1 MTFFMK
7 QSELFSKTSKT
18 SESGA
23 TSVNHDLLTR
33 AGFVDQLMA
42 GVYSYLPLGVRVI
55 SKISNII
62 REEMDAINGQEVS
75 LPALHPKENWVKTGR
90 WEKVDIL
97 FKTTSQTGSEYALG
111 PTHEEV
117 IVPLAKRFISSY
129 RDLPRAWYQIQV
141 KFRDELRAKAGLL
154 RGREFL
160 MKDLYSFHKD
170 VEDLK
175 DYYEKSKAAYTKI
188 FKRCGLDAII
198 AQASGGDFTDDY
210 SHEFQVATP
219 NGEDVIF
226 HCPACAFA
234 QNKEVAKVKAGD
246 KCPDCGKKIAEVKS
260 IEVGNIFDLGIKFS
274 KDFDVKYTDE
284 DGQEKLVVIGCYGIG
299 VSRLMGSIVEVC
311 HDERGIIWPEEA
323 APFTHHLLTF
333 SDDKEV
339 LAKSKKVY
347 KQLTDEGLDVLWDER
362 AEASNGEK
370 MADSDLIGIPH
381 RLIISPKTGD
391 KIEYKNRKN
400 KESKNIDIKDVP
412 R

>member
-1 MTFFMK
+1 
-7 QSELFSKTSKT
+7 
-18 SESGA
+18 
-23 TSVNHDLLTR
+23 
-33 AGFVDQLMA
+33 
-42 GVYSYLPLGVRVI
+42 
-55 SKISNII
+55 
-62 REEMDAINGQEVS
+62 
-75 LPALHPKENWVKTGR
+75 
-90 WEKVDIL
+90 
-97 FKTTSQTGSEYALG
+97 
-111 PTHEEV
+111 
-117 IVPLAKRFISSY
+117 
-129 RDLPRAWYQIQV
+129 
-141 KFRDELRAKAGLL
+141 
-154 RGREFL
+154 